1 MPAKKSPRRNVRR
14 KTEKKSFSL
23 KPLMR
28 ALKLTVVMSSIAG
41 ILSVSVYYGG
51 QAVEQFLAKPIA
63 SIVVNGQF
71 VYLAKNEVS
80 ALISGNIQKS
90 FIRENLDA
98 MRQNLEANPWVDN
111 VTLRRQWPDVLHVT
125 IEEQKPI
132 ARWGKKGFVNYRGE
146 LIRVTDS
153 GQIGHLPILKGD
165 DGSAMLV
172 MKQYQLLSQSISQ
185 YHLKVIELGK
195 SEIGVWTIDL
205 DNGWRLLAG
214 RTDIVK
220 KVQRLMKLLAQKK
233 IDQQDQIKIIDMRY
247 ENGLAIEW
255 KEAEQH
261 ARNNKDFL
269 VDRKK
274 QNI

>member
-1 MPAKKSPRRNVRR
+1 MSAKKSSRRNVKRKPAKKSF
-14 KTEKKSFSL
+14 SF
-23 KPLMR
+23 KPLLR
-28 ALKLTVVMSSIAG
+28 VLKLTLVMSSIAG
-41 ILSVSVYYGG
+41 MLSVSVYYGG
-51 QAVEQFLAKPIA
+51 QAVKQFLAKPIA

-71 VYLAKNEVS
+71 AYLAKDEVS
-80 ALISGNIQKS
+80 ALISENIQKS
-90 FIRENLDA
+90 FIRENLDS

-111 VTLRRQWPDVLHVT
+111 VNLRRQWPDILHVT

-146 LIRVTDS
+146 LIHVEDR
-153 GQIGHLPILKGD
+153 GFIEHLPILRGN

-172 MKQYQLLSQSISQ
+172 MKQYQLLSQSISE
-185 YHLKVIELGK
+185 YGLKVLELGK

-214 RTDIVK
+214 RTDIIK
-220 KVQRLMKLLAQKK
+220 KVQRLMKILAQKK
-233 IDQQDQIKIIDMRY
+233 IDRQDQIKVIDMRY
-247 ENGLAIEW
+247 ENGLAIQW

-261 ARNNKDFL
+261 ARNNKSFL
-269 VDRKK
+269 VDHKK